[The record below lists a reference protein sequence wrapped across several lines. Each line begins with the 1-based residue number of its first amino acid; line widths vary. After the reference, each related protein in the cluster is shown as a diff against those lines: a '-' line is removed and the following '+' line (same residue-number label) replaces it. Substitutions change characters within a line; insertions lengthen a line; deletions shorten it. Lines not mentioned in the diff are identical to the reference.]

1 MRTAGISEATYYKW
15 RKLYGGMGKSQLR
28 ELKAMEKENARL
40 KRIVAAFVAIS
51 GIIFNQVLLKR
62 HLHEQLTGCPIL
74 KGNGTRDPV
83 VLNILTNEIWCPLR
97 IQRSFV

>member
-1 MRTAGISEATYYKW
+1 MRTAGISESTYYKW

-51 GIIFNQVLLKR
+51 LYNFQPSSSKTAPALAIDRMPNFKR
-62 HLHEQLTGCPIL
+62 EWNKRSSGAQ
-74 KGNGTRDPV
+74 
-83 VLNILTNEIWCPLR
+83 R
-97 IQRSFV
+97 IN